1 MGGRIVMEVLSRHGK
16 VAWIAPGYKNS
27 RPLWR
32 WATNAAAPAVKAG
45 RMTVDKSERVI
56 ETDRGGFLAVYSGDN
71 IDSIRGEAFHLAVL
85 DEAAMLGEG
94 AWTDAIMPTLA
105 DYDGDA
111 LLIST
116 PKGRNWFFVE
126 YANAL
131 GDGRYAAAFTASS
144 SANPLPGIQRAFQRV
159 RERVSDRTYR
169 QEWLAEF
176 VEDAGIFR
184 MVDEAATAEPQEKR
198 LKRHTYIIGADW
210 GRTNDATVFVVIDA
224 TDRRMV
230 WLDRMV
236 DTGYELQ
243 TGRLRA
249 LAERYDVTAIVAET
263 NSMGGPLVESLT
275 LEGLPMHPFTT
286 TNASKAEIIDLLALA
301 FEQRTLSILP
311 NPILLNELKAYEAE
325 RLPSGLIRYGAPDG
339 MHDDCVMA
347 LAMAW
352 YGAQRDGAAVV
363 GAIPQELTDF
373 VGMVL

>member
-116 PKGRNWFFVE
+116 PKGRNWFFIE

-131 GDGRYAAAFTASS
+131 GDGRYAAAFTAPS

-169 QEWLAEF
+169 QERWRSSSRTPASSAWSMRRRRRSHRRSAIY
-176 VEDAGIFR
+176 DGIPTSSAR
-184 MVDEAATAEPQEKR
+184 
-198 LKRHTYIIGADW
+198 IGA
-210 GRTNDATVFVVIDA
+210 
-224 TDRRMV
+224 
-230 WLDRMV
+230 
-236 DTGYELQ
+236 
-243 TGRLRA
+243 
-249 LAERYDVTAIVAET
+249 
-263 NSMGGPLVESLT
+263 GP
-275 LEGLPMHPFTT
+275 TT
-286 TNASKAEIIDLLALA
+286 
-301 FEQRTLSILP
+301 R
-311 NPILLNELKAYEAE
+311 
-325 RLPSGLIRYGAPDG
+325 PSSS
-339 MHDDCVMA
+339 
-347 LAMAW
+347 
-352 YGAQRDGAAVV
+352 
-363 GAIPQELTDF
+363 
-373 VGMVL
+373 